1 MTKNEKINV
10 RGVEFDNVTMDEA
23 VSYAWEYIES
33 DSPVGAVFTPN
44 AEIVQ
49 MCVENNENYELINS
63 AALVLPDGS
72 GVVKAAKIL
81 GTPLKEKVAG
91 VEFGEALVRTSHEHS
106 AGIFFLGGKP
116 GVAETAVE
124 KLREKYPGT
133 VFCGTHDGY
142 FDKSGE
148 ENDKVIDAVNASGAK
163 ILFVC
168 FGVPAQEKWI
178 AANKDRLTSVRL
190 CLALGGSLDVYAGT
204 VKRAPKIF
212 IKLGLEWFY
221 RLLCQPSRIGR
232 MMALPRFLI
241 GTYKEKAKNKKK

>member
-1 MTKNEKINV
+1 MIHNEKINV
-10 RGVEFDNVTMDEA
+10 RGVLFDNVIKSEA
-23 VSYAWEYIES
+23 VAYAWEYVES
-33 DSPVGAVFTPN
+33 DFSVGAVFTPN

-63 AALVLPDGS
+63 AALILPDGS
-72 GVVKAAKIL
+72 GVIKASKIL

-91 VEFGEALVRTSHEHS
+91 VEFGEELIRTSGEHN
-106 AGIFFLGGKP
+106 AGIYFLGGKP
-116 GVAETAVE
+116 GVAEAAVE
-124 KLREKYPGT
+124 KLSAKYPNT

-148 ENDKVIDAVNASGAK
+148 ENDKVIESINASGAK

-178 AANKDRLTSVRL
+178 SANKDRLTTVRL

-232 MMALPRFLI
+232 MMALPRFII
-241 GTYKEKAKNKKK
+241 GTYKEKRIKK